1 MMPAIL
7 ASLCSLTSSRLKS
20 MPNNLFFH
28 LLIAVLLSL
37 CSPSLFAMSGIA
49 FFDNETEIYHQAPG
63 KLQATIRQVRTAEEI
78 LIKLQAEHYQHQ
90 AFNDALSSAL
100 LDKYMDQ
107 LDPAKAYFTAQDIA
121 NFNQYRFE
129 LDDGVRR
136 GNLTPAFSMFNLY
149 QIKATTYLDK
159 LLTELEDRVAALDF
173 ARDESIILDTDDVQ
187 WATDEVMLSER
198 NRQLL
203 KNSVLSLKLADKEYD
218 EIISTLKTRYSE
230 QLNRL
235 QQLNNED
242 VFQLYINALAELYDP
257 HTNYFSPRNS
267 ENFNIN
273 MRLSLE
279 GIGAM
284 LKREGEYVTVERLVT
299 AGPAEKQGELQPNDK
314 IISVAQGEDA
324 AVIDVVGWRLDEVV
338 DLIRGEKG
346 STVVL
351 GVLSETSANPNLAKQ
366 ISIVRNTVKLEEQSA
381 SKTVLEILH
390 QDKLRKLGV
399 ISIPTFYIDF
409 EGSRRGDPDY
419 KSTTRDVK
427 KLIAELK
434 DEQVEGIII
443 DLRGNGGGSLQEVNQ
458 LTGLF
463 VERGPVVQIRTANG
477 SIQRQANYPNPNYYQ
492 QPIAVLIDR
501 LSASA
506 SEIFAAAIQD
516 YQRGIIVGSHSF
528 GKGTVQQFAEL
539 SHGSLKFTQAKFYR
553 ISGDSTQHRGVIPDV
568 TLPSLYDG
576 QEIGENTLEN
586 ALSWDTVPAIKHRQ
600 YNDFN
605 SIKPWLIERHRQRTA
620 NDPDY
625 NYLVEKIQLNKQYQT
640 IETLS
645 LNEEKRRDL
654 IKQDTDARQA
664 IENRYRLAKGLPPL
678 PEEAN
683 DSDDEE
689 DNSELTQSDNK
700 DNDERTDFLLTETA
714 HILLDATFFNQQK
727 NLSLNQKIVT
737 K

>member
-1 MMPAIL
+1 
-7 ASLCSLTSSRLKS
+7 

-28 LLIAVLLSL
+28 LSVTVLLSFF
-37 CSPSLFAMSGIA
+37 SSSLFAMSGISL
-49 FFDNETEIYHQAPG
+49 FDKEAEISLQAPG
-63 KLQATIRQVRTAEEI
+63 ELQATIRQVRTAEEI

-90 AFNDALSSAL
+90 TFNDALSSAL
-100 LDKYMDQ
+100 LDNYIDQ
-107 LDPAKAYFTAQDIA
+107 LDPARAYFTAQDIA
-121 NFNQYRFE
+121 SFDQYRFE

-136 GNLTPAFSMFNLY
+136 GNLTPAFSMFNIY
-149 QIKATTYLDK
+149 QTKATTHLDK
-159 LLTELEDRVAALDF
+159 LLTELDDRVAALDF
-173 ARDESIILDTDDVQ
+173 SREESIALDTEDVQ
-187 WATDEVMLSER
+187 WATDEAMLSER

-203 KNSVLSLKLADKEYD
+203 KNSVLSLKLADKENED
-218 EIISTLKTRYSE
+218 IISTLKTRYSE

-314 IISVAQGEDA
+314 IVSVAQGEDA
-324 AVIDVVGWRLDEVV
+324 VIVDVVGWRLDEVV

-346 STVVL
+346 STVIL
-351 GVLSETSANPNLAKQ
+351 GVLSEASANPNLTKQ

-463 VERGPVVQIRTANG
+463 VERGPVVQIRTSNG

-516 YQRGIIVGSHSF
+516 YQRGIVVGSHSF

-576 QEIGENTLEN
+576 QEIGENTLER
-586 ALSWDTVPAIKHRQ
+586 ALSWDTVPAVRHKQ

-605 SIKPWLIERHRQRTA
+605 RIESLLIESHQKRTA

-625 NYLVEKIQLNKQYQT
+625 NYLIEKIQLNKQYQAIKT
-640 IETLS
+640 MS
-645 LNEEKRRDL
+645 LNEDKRRDL
-654 IKQDTDARQA
+654 IKQDTDARQE
-664 IENRYRLAKGLPPL
+664 IENNYRLAKGLPPL
-678 PEEAN
+678 PDAAN
-683 DSDDEE
+683 DSDAEE
-689 DNSELTQSDNK
+689 ANSDAEAANDSDVGGSKLTQTEEK
-700 DNDERTDFLLTETA
+700 TNDERTDFLLTETA

-727 NLSLNQKIVT
+727 NLSSNTIGQRRR
-737 K
+737 

>member
-1 MMPAIL
+1 MSYSLIL
-7 ASLCSLTSSRLKS
+7 LSVTA
-20 MPNNLFFH
+20 
-28 LLIAVLLSL
+28 LLAVLSSIDHLDKEPDIRDQL
-37 CSPSLFAMSGIA
+37 
-49 FFDNETEIYHQAPG
+49 PG
-63 KLQATIRQVRTAEEI
+63 ELQATIRQVRTAEEI

-90 AFNDALSSAL
+90 TFDDTLSSAL
-100 LDKYMDQ
+100 LDGYINQ
-107 LDPAKAYFTAQDIA
+107 LDPAKAYFTLQDIA
-121 NFNQYRFE
+121 NFEQYRYE
-129 LDDGVRR
+129 LDDGIRR
-136 GNLTPAFSMFNLY
+136 GNLTPAFTIFNLY
-149 QIKATTYLDK
+149 QIKATTYLNR
-159 LLTELEDRVAALDF
+159 LLAELDDRVAALNF
-173 ARDESIILDTDDVQ
+173 AREESIALDAEDVQ
-187 WATDEVMLSER
+187 WATNETILSER

-203 KNSVLSLKLADKEYD
+203 KNSVLSLKLVDKEHD
-218 EIISTLKTRYSE
+218 DIISTLKTRYTD

-235 QQLNNED
+235 KQLRNED
-242 VFQLYINALAELYDP
+242 VFQIYINTLAELYDP

-314 IISVAQGEDA
+314 IVSVAQGEKA
-324 AVIDVVGWRLDEVV
+324 AVVDVVGWRLDEVV

-351 GVLSETSANPNLAKQ
+351 GVLSEASANPNLTKQ

-409 EGSRRGDPDY
+409 EGSRRGDPNY

-434 DEQVEGIII
+434 NEQVEGIII

-477 SIQRQANYPNPNYYQ
+477 SIQRQANYPNPNYYR

-568 TLPSLYDG
+568 ILPSLYDG
-576 QEIGENTLEN
+576 QEIGENTLER
-586 ALSWDTVPAIKHRQ
+586 ALSWDTVPAVRHKQ
-600 YNDFN
+600 YNDFDN
-605 SIKPWLIERHRQRTA
+605 IEPLLIEKHRERTA

-625 NYLVEKIQLNKQYQT
+625 NYLVEKIQLNKQYQKV
-640 IETLS
+640 ETLS
-645 LNEEKRRDL
+645 LNEDERRDL
-654 IKQDTDARQA
+654 IKQDSDARDA
-664 IENRYRLAKGLPPL
+664 IENRYRLAKGLPAL
-678 PEEAN
+678 SNAAN
-683 DSDDEE
+683 DSDTEGK
-689 DNSELTQSDNK
+689 NSDSDNDSTANESVLTHLEDK
-700 DNDERTDFLLTETA
+700 DERTDFLLTETA
-714 HILLDATFFNQQK
+714 HILLDATFINQQ
-727 NLSLNQKIVT
+727 NTLSLSK

>member
-1 MMPAIL
+1 
-7 ASLCSLTSSRLKS
+7 

-28 LLIAVLLSL
+28 LSVTVLLSF
-37 CSPSLFAMSGIA
+37 CSPMLFAMSGIA
-49 FFDNETEIYHQAPG
+49 FFDKEAEINHQAPG
-63 KLQATIRQVRTAEEI
+63 KLQASIRQVRTAEEI

-90 AFNDALSSAL
+90 TFNDTLSSEL
-100 LDKYMDQ
+100 LDNYIDQ
-107 LDPAKAYFTAQDIA
+107 LDPAKAYFTVQDIA
-121 NFNQYRFE
+121 SFEQYRYE
-129 LDDGVRR
+129 LDDGIRR

-149 QIKATTYLDK
+149 QIKATTYLNR
-159 LLTELEDRVAALDF
+159 LLTELDDRVAALNF
-173 ARDESIILDTDDVQ
+173 AREESIALDAEDVE
-187 WATDEVMLSER
+187 WAADEVMLNER

-203 KNSVLSLKLADKEYD
+203 KNSVLSLKLADKEHED
-218 EIISTLKTRYSE
+218 IISTLKTRYSE

-314 IISVAQGEDA
+314 IVSVAQGENA
-324 AVIDVVGWRLDEVV
+324 AVVDVVGWRLDEVV

-351 GVLSETSANPNLAKQ
+351 GVLSETSANPNLTKQ

-576 QEIGENTLEN
+576 QEIGENTLER
-586 ALSWDTVPAIKHRQ
+586 ALSWDTVPAVRHKQ
-600 YNDFN
+600 YNDFD
-605 SIKPWLIERHRQRTA
+605 SIEPLLIEKHRQRIA

-625 NYLVEKIQLNKQYQT
+625 IYLIEKIQLNKQYQAV
-640 IETLS
+640 ETLS
-645 LNEEKRRDL
+645 LNEDKRRDL
-654 IKQDTDARQA
+654 IKQDSDAREA
-664 IENRYRLAKGLPPL
+664 IENRYRLAKGLPAL
-678 PEEAN
+678 SDAAN
-683 DSDDEE
+683 DSDAKEKASDSETAKSSIIN
-689 DNSELTQSDNK
+689 DNELTTFEEK

-714 HILLDATFFNQQK
+714 HILLDATFC
-727 NLSLNQKIVT
+727 LLYTSPSPRDISGSRMPSSA
-737 K
+737 

>member
-1 MMPAIL
+1 MSYSLIL
-7 ASLCSLTSSRLKS
+7 LSVTA
-20 MPNNLFFH
+20 
-28 LLIAVLLSL
+28 LLAVL
-37 CSPSLFAMSGIA
+37 SGNDHLEKEPYIR
-49 FFDNETEIYHQAPG
+49 DQLPG
-63 KLQATIRQVRTAEEI
+63 ELQATIRQVRTAEEI
-78 LIKLQAEHYQHQ
+78 LNKLQAEHYQHQ
-90 AFNDALSSAL
+90 TFNDTLSSAL
-100 LDKYMDQ
+100 LDNYIDQ
-107 LDPAKAYFTAQDIA
+107 LDPARAYFTAQDIGS
-121 NFNQYRFE
+121 FEQYRYK
-129 LDDGVRR
+129 LDDGIRR

-149 QIKATTYLDK
+149 QIKATTHLNK
-159 LLTELEDRVAALDF
+159 LLIELDDRVSALNFAREEIIALD
-173 ARDESIILDTDDVQ
+173 AEDVE
-187 WATDEVMLSER
+187 WATNEVMLNER

-203 KNSVLSLKLADKEYD
+203 KNSVLSLKLAGKEHD
-218 EIISTLKTRYSE
+218 DIISTLKTRYNE

-314 IISVAQGEDA
+314 IISVAQGEN
-324 AVIDVVGWRLDEVV
+324 AVAVDVVGWRLDEVV

-351 GVLSETSANPNLAKQ
+351 GVLSEASATPNLTKK

-553 ISGDSTQHRGVIPDV
+553 ISGDSTQHRGIIPDV

-576 QEIGENTLEN
+576 QDIGENTLER
-586 ALSWDTVPAIKHRQ
+586 ALSWDTVPALRHKKYNDFDSIEPLLIEKHRQ
-600 YNDFN
+600 R
-605 SIKPWLIERHRQRTA
+605 IA

-625 NYLVEKIQLNKQYQT
+625 NYLVEKIELNKQYQAV
-640 IETLS
+640 ETLS
-645 LNEEKRRDL
+645 LNEDKRRDL
-654 IKQDTDARQA
+654 INQDSEARET
-664 IENRYRLAKGLPPL
+664 IENRYRLAKGLAAL
-678 PEEAN
+678 SDAAN
-683 DSDDEE
+683 DSDTEE
-689 DNSELTQSDNK
+689 KASDSETAKSSIINDNELTTFEEK

-714 HILLDATFFNQQK
+714 HILLDATFINQQN
-727 NLSLNQKIVT
+727 NLSLSKKIVT
-737 K
+737 KR

>member
-1 MMPAIL
+1 MSYSLIL
-7 ASLCSLTSSRLKS
+7 LSVTA
-20 MPNNLFFH
+20 
-28 LLIAVLLSL
+28 LLAVL
-37 CSPSLFAMSGIA
+37 SGINHL
-49 FFDNETEIYHQAPG
+49 DKEPDIRDQLPSQ
-63 KLQATIRQVRTAEEI
+63 LQATIRQVRTAEEI
-78 LIKLQAEHYQHQ
+78 LIKLQTEHYQNQ
-90 AFNDALSSAL
+90 TFNDALSSAL
-100 LDKYMDQ
+100 LDNYIDQ
-107 LDPAKAYFTAQDIA
+107 LDPARAYFTAQDIA
-121 NFNQYRFE
+121 SFDQYRFE

-136 GNLTPAFSMFNLY
+136 GNLTPAFSMFNIY
-149 QIKATTYLDK
+149 QTKATAHLDK
-159 LLTELEDRVAALDF
+159 LLTELDDRVAALDF
-173 ARDESIILDTDDVQ
+173 SREEGIALDTEDVQ
-187 WATDEVMLSER
+187 WATDEAMLSER

-203 KNSVLSLKLADKEYD
+203 KNSVLSLKLADKENED
-218 EIISTLKTRYSE
+218 IISTLKTRYSE

-284 LKREGEYVTVERLVT
+284 LKREGEYVIVERLVT

-314 IISVAQGEDA
+314 IVSVAQGKDA
-324 AVIDVVGWRLDEVV
+324 IIVDVVGWRLDEVV

-346 STVVL
+346 STVIL
-351 GVLSETSANPNLAKQ
+351 GVLSEASANPNLTKQ

-463 VERGPVVQIRTANG
+463 VERGPVVQIRTSNG

-516 YQRGIIVGSHSF
+516 YQRGIVVGSDSF

-576 QEIGENTLEN
+576 QEIGENTLER
-586 ALSWDTVPAIKHRQ
+586 ALSWDTVPAVRHKQ

-605 SIKPWLIERHRQRTA
+605 RIESLLIESHQKRTA

-625 NYLVEKIQLNKQYQT
+625 NYLVEKIQLNKQYQA
-640 IETLS
+640 IKTLS
-645 LNEEKRRDL
+645 LNEDKRRDL
-654 IKQDTDARQA
+654 IKQDIDARQE
-664 IENRYRLAKGLPPL
+664 IENKYRLAKGLPPL
-678 PEEAN
+678 PDAANDSGTEEANSDAEAAN
-683 DSDDEE
+683 DSDVVGSKLMQTEE
-689 DNSELTQSDNK
+689 KN
-700 DNDERTDFLLTETA
+700 NDERTDFLLTETA

-727 NLSLNQKIVT
+727 NLSSNTIGQRRR
-737 K
+737 

>member
-1 MMPAIL
+1 
-7 ASLCSLTSSRLKS
+7 

-28 LLIAVLLSL
+28 LSVTVLLSFF
-37 CSPSLFAMSGIA
+37 SSSLFAMSGISL
-49 FFDNETEIYHQAPG
+49 FDKEAEISLQAPG
-63 KLQATIRQVRTAEEI
+63 ELQATIRQVRTAEEI

-90 AFNDALSSAL
+90 TFNDALSSAL
-100 LDKYMDQ
+100 LDNYIDQ
-107 LDPAKAYFTAQDIA
+107 LDPARAYFTAQDIA
-121 NFNQYRFE
+121 SFDQYRFE

-136 GNLTPAFSMFNLY
+136 GNLTPAFSMFNIY
-149 QIKATTYLDK
+149 QTKATTHLDK
-159 LLTELEDRVAALDF
+159 LLTELDDRVAALDF
-173 ARDESIILDTDDVQ
+173 SRDESIALDTEDVQ
-187 WATDEVMLSER
+187 WATDEAMLSER

-203 KNSVLSLKLADKEYD
+203 KNSVLSLKLADKENED
-218 EIISTLKTRYSE
+218 IISTLKTRYSE

-314 IISVAQGEDA
+314 IVSVAQGEDA
-324 AVIDVVGWRLDEVV
+324 VIVDVVGWRLDEVV

-346 STVVL
+346 STVIL
-351 GVLSETSANPNLAKQ
+351 GVLSEASANPNLTKQ

-463 VERGPVVQIRTANG
+463 VERGPVVQIRTSNG

-516 YQRGIIVGSHSF
+516 YQRGIVVGSHSF

-576 QEIGENTLEN
+576 QEIGENTLER
-586 ALSWDTVPAIKHRQ
+586 ALSWDTVPAVRHKQ

-605 SIKPWLIERHRQRTA
+605 RIESLLIESHQKRTA

-625 NYLVEKIQLNKQYQT
+625 NYLIEKIQLNKQYQAIKT
-640 IETLS
+640 MS
-645 LNEEKRRDL
+645 LNEDKRRDL
-654 IKQDTDARQA
+654 IKQDTDARQE
-664 IENRYRLAKGLPPL
+664 IENNYRLAKGLPPL
-678 PEEAN
+678 PDAAN
-683 DSDDEE
+683 DSDAEE
-689 DNSELTQSDNK
+689 ANSDAEAANDSDVGGSKLTQTEEK
-700 DNDERTDFLLTETA
+700 TNDERTDFLLTETA

-727 NLSLNQKIVT
+727 NLSSNTIGQRRR
-737 K
+737 

>member
-1 MMPAIL
+1 
-7 ASLCSLTSSRLKS
+7 

-28 LLIAVLLSL
+28 LSVTVLLSFF
-37 CSPSLFAMSGIA
+37 SSSLFAMSGISL
-49 FFDNETEIYHQAPG
+49 FDKEAEISLQAPG
-63 KLQATIRQVRTAEEI
+63 ELQATIRQVRTAEEI

-90 AFNDALSSAL
+90 TFNDALSSAL
-100 LDKYMDQ
+100 LDNYIDQ
-107 LDPAKAYFTAQDIA
+107 LDPARAYFTAQDIA
-121 NFNQYRFE
+121 SFDQYRFE

-136 GNLTPAFSMFNLY
+136 GNLTPAFSMFNIY
-149 QIKATTYLDK
+149 QTKATTHLDK
-159 LLTELEDRVAALDF
+159 LLTELDDRVAALDF
-173 ARDESIILDTDDVQ
+173 SRDESIALDTEDVQ
-187 WATDEVMLSER
+187 WATDEAMLSER

-203 KNSVLSLKLADKEYD
+203 KNSVLSLKLADKENED
-218 EIISTLKTRYSE
+218 IISTLKTRYSE

-314 IISVAQGEDA
+314 IVSVAQGEDA
-324 AVIDVVGWRLDEVV
+324 VIVDVVGWRLDEVV

-346 STVVL
+346 STVIL
-351 GVLSETSANPNLAKQ
+351 GVLSEASANPNLTKQ

-463 VERGPVVQIRTANG
+463 VERGPVVQIRTSNG

-516 YQRGIIVGSHSF
+516 YQRGIVVGSHSF

-576 QEIGENTLEN
+576 QEIGENTLER
-586 ALSWDTVPAIKHRQ
+586 ALSWDTVPAVRHKQ

-605 SIKPWLIERHRQRTA
+605 RIESLLIESHQKRTA

-625 NYLVEKIQLNKQYQT
+625 NYLIEKIQLNKQYQA
-640 IETLS
+640 IKTLS
-645 LNEEKRRDL
+645 LNEDKRRDL
-654 IKQDTDARQA
+654 IKQDTDARQE
-664 IENRYRLAKGLPPL
+664 IENNYRLAKGLPPL
-678 PEEAN
+678 PDAAN
-683 DSDDEE
+683 DSDAEE
-689 DNSELTQSDNK
+689 ANSDAEAANDSDVGGSKLTQTEEK
-700 DNDERTDFLLTETA
+700 TNDERTDFLLTETA

-727 NLSLNQKIVT
+727 NLSSNTIGQRRR
-737 K
+737 

>member
-1 MMPAIL
+1 
-7 ASLCSLTSSRLKS
+7 

-28 LLIAVLLSL
+28 LSVTVLLSF
-37 CSPSLFAMSGIA
+37 CSPTLFAMSGIA
-49 FFDNETEIYHQAPG
+49 FFDKEAEINHQAPG
-63 KLQATIRQVRTAEEI
+63 KLQASIRHVRTAEEI
-78 LIKLQAEHYQHQ
+78 LIKLQAEHYQRQ
-90 AFNDALSSAL
+90 TFNDTLSSAL
-100 LDKYMDQ
+100 LDNYIDQ
-107 LDPAKAYFTAQDIA
+107 LDPAKAYFTVQDIA
-121 NFNQYRFE
+121 SFEQYRYE
-129 LDDGVRR
+129 LDDGIRR

-149 QIKATTYLDK
+149 QIKATTYLNR
-159 LLTELEDRVAALDF
+159 LLAELDDRVTALNF
-173 ARDESIILDTDDVQ
+173 AREESIPLDADDVQ
-187 WATDEVMLSER
+187 WAADEVMLSER

-203 KNSVLSLKLADKEYD
+203 KNSVLSLKLADKEHD
-218 EIISTLKTRYSE
+218 DIISTLKTRYSE

-314 IISVAQGEDA
+314 IVSVAQGENA
-324 AVIDVVGWRLDEVV
+324 AVVDVVGWRLDEVV

-351 GVLSETSANPNLAKQ
+351 GVLSEASATPNLTKK

-381 SKTVLEILH
+381 SKAVLEILH
-390 QDKLRKLGV
+390 QDKLRKIGV

-568 TLPSLYDG
+568 ALPSLYDG
-576 QEIGENTLEN
+576 QDIGENTLER
-586 ALSWDTVPAIKHRQ
+586 ALGWDTVPAVRHKQ
-600 YNDFN
+600 YNDFD
-605 SIKPWLIERHRQRTA
+605 SIEPLLIEKHRQRIA

-625 NYLVEKIQLNKQYQT
+625 NYLVEKIELNQQYQAV
-640 IETLS
+640 ETLS
-645 LNEEKRRDL
+645 LNEDKRRDL
-654 IKQDTDARQA
+654 IKQDSDAREA
-664 IENRYRLAKGLPPL
+664 IENRYRLAKGLPAL
-678 PEEAN
+678 SDAAN
-683 DSDDEE
+683 DSDTEE
-689 DNSELTQSDNK
+689 KASDSETAKSSIINDNELTTFEEK

-714 HILLDATFFNQQK
+714 HILLDATFINQQNK
-727 NLSLNQKIVT
+727 LSLNKKIVT
-737 K
+737 KR

>member
-1 MMPAIL
+1 
-7 ASLCSLTSSRLKS
+7 
-20 MPNNLFFH
+20 MPNKLFVY
-28 LLIAVLLSL
+28 LSVIVLLSIS
-37 CSPSLFAMSGIA
+37 SPYLVAMSSIA
-49 FFDNETEIYHQAPG
+49 FFNGEAEIVNETSDN
-63 KLQATIRQVRTAEEI
+63 LRATIRQIRTAEEI
-78 LIKLQAEHYQHQ
+78 LIKLQADHYQHP
-90 AFNDALSSAL
+90 AFNDELSSAL
-100 LDKYMDQ
+100 LDNYIDQ
-107 LDPAKAYFTAQDIA
+107 LDPSRAYFSAKDIA
-121 NFNQYRFE
+121 DFDQYRFE
-129 LDDGVRR
+129 LDDGVRQ
-136 GNLTPAFSMFNLY
+136 GNLTPAFDIFTLY
-149 QIKATTYLDK
+149 QAKATAYLSN
-159 LLTELEDRVAALDF
+159 LTAELEDRITALDF
-173 ARDESIILDTDDVQ
+173 SREESIALDAESVQ
-187 WATDEVMLSER
+187 WAIDDAMLSER

-203 KNSVLSLKLADKEYD
+203 KNSVLSLKLADKENH
-218 EIISTLKTRYSE
+218 EIISTLQTRYSE
-230 QLNRL
+230 QLKRL
-235 QQLNNED
+235 KQFNNED
-242 VFQLYINALAELYDP
+242 VFQLYINALTELYDP

-284 LKREGEYVTVERLVT
+284 LKLEGEYVTVERLIT
-299 AGPAEKQGELQPNDK
+299 AGPAEKQGDLQPNDK
-314 IISVAQGEDA
+314 IVSVAQGEDA
-324 AVIDVVGWRLDEVV
+324 ATVDVVGWRLDEVV

-351 GVLSETSANPNLAKQ
+351 GVLSEASADSNVTRQ

-390 QDKLRKLGV
+390 QDQLRKLGV

-463 VERGPVVQIRTANG
+463 VERGPVVQIRTSNG

-516 YQRGIIVGSHSF
+516 YQRGIVVGSHSF

-576 QEIGENTLEN
+576 QEIGENTLER
-586 ALSWDTVPAIKHRQ
+586 ALSWDTVPAVRHKQ

-605 SIKPWLIERHRQRTA
+605 RIESLLIESHQKRTA

-625 NYLVEKIQLNKQYQT
+625 NYLIEKIQLNKQYQA
-640 IETLS
+640 IKTLS
-645 LNEEKRRDL
+645 LNEGKRRDL

-664 IENRYRLAKGLPPL
+664 IENNYRLAKGLPPL
-678 PEEAN
+678 PDAANDSGAEEAN
-683 DSDDEE
+683 SDAEAANGSDVGS
-689 DNSELTQSDNK
+689 DVGGSKLTQTEDKN
-700 DNDERTDFLLTETA
+700 NDERTDFLLTETA

-727 NLSLNQKIVT
+727 NLSSNTIGQRRR
-737 K
+737 

>member
-1 MMPAIL
+1 
-7 ASLCSLTSSRLKS
+7 
-20 MPNNLFFH
+20 
-28 LLIAVLLSL
+28 
-37 CSPSLFAMSGIA
+37 MSGIA
-49 FFDNETEIYHQAPG
+49 FVDKELDFNHQAPG

-90 AFNDALSSAL
+90 TFNDTLSSAL
-100 LDKYMDQ
+100 LDNYIDQ
-107 LDPAKAYFTAQDIA
+107 LDPAKAYFTLQDIA
-121 NFNQYRFE
+121 SFEQYRYE
-129 LDDGVRR
+129 LDDGIRR

-149 QIKATTYLDK
+149 QTKATTYLK
-159 LLTELEDRVAALDF
+159 RLLTELNERVAALNF
-173 ARDESIILDTDDVQ
+173 AREESITLDAEEVE
-187 WATDEVMLSER
+187 WAADEVMLSER

-203 KNSVLSLKLADKEYD
+203 KNSVLSLKLADKEHD
-218 EIISTLKTRYSE
+218 DIISTLKTRYSE

-242 VFQLYINALAELYDP
+242 VFQIYINALAELYDP

-284 LKREGEYVTVERLVT
+284 LKREGEYVTIERLVT

-314 IISVAQGEDA
+314 IVSVAQGENA
-324 AVIDVVGWRLDEVV
+324 PAVDVIGWRLDEVV

-351 GVLSETSANPNLAKQ
+351 GVLSEASATPNLTKK

-381 SKTVLEILH
+381 SKAVLEILH
-390 QDKLRKLGV
+390 KDKIRKLGV

-568 TLPSLYDG
+568 ILPSLYDG
-576 QEIGENTLEN
+576 QDIGENTLER
-586 ALSWDTVPAIKHRQ
+586 ALSWDTIPPVRHKQ
-600 YNDFN
+600 YNDFD
-605 SIKPWLIERHRQRTA
+605 SIEPLLIERHRQRTA

-625 NYLVEKIQLNKQYQT
+625 NYLIEKIELNKKYQAV
-640 IETLS
+640 ETLS
-645 LNEEKRRDL
+645 LNEDKRRDL
-654 IKQDTDARQA
+654 IKQDSDAREA
-664 IENRYRLAKGLPPL
+664 IENRYRLAKGLPVL
-678 PEEAN
+678 TDEAN
-683 DSDDEE
+683 DSDTAKSSRVNDEE
-689 DNSELTQSDNK
+689 IASFEEK
-700 DNDERTDFLLTETA
+700 DKDERTDFLLTETA
-714 HILLDATFFNQQK
+714 HILLDATFISQQN
-727 NLSLNQKIVT
+727 NLSLNEKIVT
-737 K
+737 RR